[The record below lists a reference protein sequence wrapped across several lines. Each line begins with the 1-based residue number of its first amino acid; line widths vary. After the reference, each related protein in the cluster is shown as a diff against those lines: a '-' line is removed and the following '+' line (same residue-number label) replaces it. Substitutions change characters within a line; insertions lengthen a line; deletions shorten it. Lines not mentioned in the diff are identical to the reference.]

1 MTEPKYREWILET
14 IDSLRSRK
22 ARPDLERICRM
33 VRRRHGSDPDRTRTE
48 LEKLIQDQ
56 TVLKVSYKGSISY
69 RNAAKVQRKSR
80 KKLVEPEAG
89 GDSAAASSNGR
100 TTGAELA
107 KNASPALNSACIP
120 AEIRAHCCKG
130 TECPGEVQCN
140 DAHSKNEREN
150 SVKDA
155 GDVVPGS
162 GNSCMCCGA
171 AGCKSEPRNNATGCT
186 SSSDANGPKDKKLQQ
201 TGCPSND
208 TSTPVNCGNNI
219 KTRASLGPEPG
230 VCRSACSCTD
240 YKTCSHRHR
249 KQAPLK
255 KSSSSSS
262 SSSSRRLTHKACRSG
277 ATEAKPDLGDRL
289 VASVRS
295 LAEKSGPSASKASH
309 TPLGLKEILGFLSS
323 QERLSQEKLTR
334 SKVKVVLEREVAKG
348 RLRRTRFGNIT
359 LPLRGE
365 VRKSAAR
372 LMKPPP
378 GRGGRKTKEEKVMEG
393 GEEPMETDSCEEDPA
408 SVSEDQNP
416 TKPPSEDQLEEPKSD
431 VTGTEECNTK
441 QVPPEEG
448 DIKSLP
454 MESPAAEQSSAC
466 QEAAPVQEC
475 NPSSPQTKDCSC
487 ETGLCNE
494 EPGEEK
500 KVLSSNNIPSEQ
512 SAESLSLSNIV
523 KLCSSETSPPE
534 ECPTEASK
542 TEEMPP
548 ELLDSTEEA
557 DPSPVETEKEAVCL
571 PLHRALQSREE
582 ELQTEL
588 QSREEGLQT
597 ESSSILAG
605 TAVED
610 EKMLHRECGTL
621 AASVLSIPME
631 SCGCAVEAGVA
642 PCLLTPS
649 ASPGE
654 TEQRVL
660 NGDVCVKVE
669 KCGVDPVDWSVADVV
684 SYFTAAGF
692 GEQAGAFRNQ
702 EIDGKSLLLM
712 QRSDVLKGLSIR
724 LGPALK
730 IYEFHIKV
738 LQRSHFQVESA
749 LC

>member
-33 VRRRHGSDPDRTRTE
+33 VRRRHGSDPDQTRTE

-89 GDSAAASSNGR
+89 GDSAAASSTGR

-120 AEIRAHCCKG
+120 AEIKTYSCKD
-130 TECPGEVQCN
+130 TACPGEVQCN
-140 DAHSKNEREN
+140 DPHSNNTGEN

-162 GNSCMCCGA
+162 GNSSCMCCGA
-171 AGCKSEPRNNATGCT
+171 AGCKSEPHNNGTGCT
-186 SSSDANGPKDKKLQQ
+186 SSSNANGSKDKKLQQ
-201 TGCPSND
+201 TSALSNA

-219 KTRASLGPEPG
+219 KTRGSRGPEPG

-240 YKTCSHRHR
+240 HKTCSHRHN

-255 KSSSSSS
+255 KC
-262 SSSSRRLTHKACRSG
+262 SSRVTYKACRSG
-277 ATEAKPDLGDRL
+277 AAEAKPDLGDRL

-295 LAEKSGPSASKASH
+295 LAEKSGPSASKTSH

-365 VRKSAAR
+365 VRKPAAR
-372 LMKPPP
+372 LVKPPQ
-378 GRGGRKTKEEKVMEG
+378 GRGGRKIKEEKVMEG
-393 GEEPMETDSCEEDPA
+393 GEEPMETEPMETDSCEEEPT
-408 SVSEDQNP
+408 SVSGDQNP
-416 TKPPSEDQLEEPKSD
+416 IKPPSEDQLEEPKSD
-431 VTGTEECNTK
+431 VTGTEECNTN
-441 QVPPEEG
+441 QVPPEED

-454 MESPAAEQSSAC
+454 LESPAAEQSSAC
-466 QEAAPVQEC
+466 QEAAPVQEV
-475 NPSSPQTKDCSC
+475 NPSSPQTKESSC
-487 ETGLCNE
+487 ETGQCNE
-494 EPGEEK
+494 EPEEEK
-500 KVLSSNNIPSEQ
+500 KAPGSNNIPSEQ
-512 SAESLSLSNIV
+512 SAECLPLSNIV
-523 KLCSSETSPPE
+523 KPCSSETSPPE

-542 TEEMPP
+542 TDEMPL
-548 ELLDSTEEA
+548 ELLDNTEEA
-557 DPSPVETEKEAVCL
+557 DPSPVETEREAVCL
-571 PLHRALQSREE
+571 PLHRAVQSREE
-582 ELQTEL
+582 ELQTENN
-588 QSREEGLQT
+588 SVP
-597 ESSSILAG
+597 AG

-610 EKMLHRECGTL
+610 EKMLHRECDTL
-621 AASVLSIPME
+621 AASVLSVPME

-654 TEQRVL
+654 TVGTEQRVL

-669 KCGVDPVDWSVADVV
+669 KCAMDPVDWSVADVV

-692 GEQAGAFRNQ
+692 GEQAGAFKNQ